1 MNELCNHGIPWHAK
15 FVRLVFK
22 NLIINK
28 YNRKYALIVIKKKA
42 KYILYKACVYIYIYV
57 YTNIFFFNF
66 SSWKYFPRLYI
77 IYCL

>member
-1 MNELCNHGIPWHAK
+1 MNELCNHGIPRHAK

-42 KYILYKACVYIYIYV
+42 KYILYKACVYIYIYMCIQ
-57 YTNIFFFNF
+57 IFFFLI
-66 SSWKYFPRLYI
+66 FPRENIFLVSI
-77 IYCL
+77 